1 MFFIVL
7 FSWQKRTKNPRR
19 KTNFN
24 LFLARK
30 ICAIPPKKLTTRMLA
45 QNLLRFAL
53 LSFAK
58 TSRTITNV

>member
-1 MFFIVL
+1 L
-7 FSWQKRTKNPRR
+7 AKKNQKFNPPAGG
-19 KTNFN
+19 NFN

-30 ICAIPPKKLTTRMLA
+30 ICAVLPKKLTTRMLA
-45 QNLLRFAL
+45 QNLLHFAL